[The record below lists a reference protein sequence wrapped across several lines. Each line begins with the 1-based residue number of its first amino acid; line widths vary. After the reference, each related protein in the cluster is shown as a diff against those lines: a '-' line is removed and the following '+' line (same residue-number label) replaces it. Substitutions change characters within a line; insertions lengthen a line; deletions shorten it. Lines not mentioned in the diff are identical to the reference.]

1 MGTLVSVEI
10 TAPGPSVAAEI
21 MDEIWS
27 EAERLE
33 EIFSSYRPGSEV
45 AGINREASGGP
56 VRVSSEMAEVLSR
69 AGEIGRMTDG
79 AFDVTVG
86 PLMRLWGFFPERT
99 GAVPSESEVE
109 TALSRLGW
117 RNVELD
123 RDRRTVRFLKPGLE
137 IDLAALAKGYIVDR
151 LVLIASRRGVES
163 GLINAGGDIYCL
175 GRRPGGGSWR
185 IGVENPREEGGVLA
199 VLKLRDQAVA
209 TSGDYRNYFI
219 RSRKRYPHIIDPR
232 TGYPPASRVV
242 EASVVAPDCLTADG
256 LATAV
261 FVLGVEKGLALLNE
275 LAGVEGVIVT
285 EEAGKIEMR
294 FSAGLPGS

>member
-1 MGTLVSVEI
+1 MGTLVSIEI
-10 TAPGPSVAAEI
+10 TAPDPAVAAEI

-33 EIFSSYRPGSEV
+33 EIFSSYRSGSEV
-45 AGINREASGGP
+45 ARINRDAPRGP
-56 VRVSSEMAEVLSR
+56 VRISSEMAEVLSR

-79 AFDVTVG
+79 AFDITVG

-99 GAVPSESEVE
+99 GAVPSEAEVGA
-109 TALSRLGW
+109 ALSRLGW

-123 RDRRTVRFLKPGLE
+123 RDLRTVRFLKPGLE

-151 LVLIASRRGVES
+151 LSLIASKQGVES

-219 RSRKRYPHIIDPR
+219 RSRKRYSHIIDPR
-232 TGYPPASRVV
+232 TGYPPQSRVV
-242 EASVVAPDCLTADG
+242 EVSVVAPDCLTADG

-261 FVLGVEKGLALLNE
+261 FVLGVDKGLALLDG
-275 LAGVEGVIVT
+275 LAGVEGIMVT
-285 EEAGKIEMR
+285 EEAGKIEMH